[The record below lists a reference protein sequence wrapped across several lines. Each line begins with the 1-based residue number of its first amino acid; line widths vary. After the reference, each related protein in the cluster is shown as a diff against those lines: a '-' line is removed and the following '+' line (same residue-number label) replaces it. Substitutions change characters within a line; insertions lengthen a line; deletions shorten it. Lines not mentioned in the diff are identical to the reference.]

1 MTILEFPPIDT
12 ADEHGLLAVGG
23 DLDVNSLLLAYR
35 NGIFPWPLSSAYL
48 TWFAPPQRAILQCD
62 AFRVSKSLR
71 KAKNKNWAEFAI
83 NKNFY
88 AVISACQELTN
99 RTGQEGTWITDAML
113 EAYCELY
120 KAGYAHSFE
129 CYREGT
135 LVGGLYGVFIDGF
148 FAAESMFYRYP
159 DASKL
164 TLWLLVA
171 YLQSFGCQWLDIQ
184 VMTPL
189 LKRLGAIEVE
199 RSHFME
205 LLKQQRTKP
214 CAAFDDLS
222 QTHLQQMLSEWQ
234 FAPL

>member
-35 NGIFPWPLSSAYL
+35 NGIFPWPLSTEYL
-48 TWFAPPQRAILQCD
+48 TWFAPPHRAILYCD
-62 AFRVSKSLR
+62 SFNISRSLR
-71 KAKNKNWAEFAI
+71 KAKKKNWASFAI
-83 NKNFY
+83 NKNFP
-88 AVISACQELTN
+88 AVISACKELTN
-99 RTGQEGTWITDAML
+99 RPGQEGTWITDAML
-113 EAYCELY
+113 DAYCDLY
-120 KAGYAHSFE
+120 KAGHAHSFE
-129 CYREGT
+129 CYRDGA
-135 LVGGLYGVFIDGF
+135 LVGGLYGVFTEGC

-164 TLWLLVA
+164 TLWLLVT
-171 YLQSFGCQWLDIQ
+171 YLKKSGCGWLDIQ

-205 LLKQQRTKP
+205 LLIKQRAKP
-214 CAAFDDLS
+214 CAAFSDLS
-222 QTHLQQMLSEWQ
+222 QIHLQKILSEWQ
-234 FAPL
+234 FITL